1 LFKAIFALLVCL
13 CVRKYDT
20 QADTQGVQ
28 DNVNPFH
35 RLAVVSE
42 NNPMNYTLTCRVL
55 DVVLPRSRERK

>member
-1 LFKAIFALLVCL
+1 LFKAIFASLVCL

-20 QADTQGVQ
+20 QADTQGIQ

-35 RLAVVSE
+35 WLAVLSE

-55 DVVLPRSRERK
+55 DVLLPRSWECK